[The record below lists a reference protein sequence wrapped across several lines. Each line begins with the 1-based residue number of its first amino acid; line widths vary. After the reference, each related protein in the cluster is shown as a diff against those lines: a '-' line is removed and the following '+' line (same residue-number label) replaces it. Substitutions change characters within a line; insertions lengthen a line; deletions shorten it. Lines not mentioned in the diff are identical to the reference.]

1 MTAALA
7 DIAVDAREGDGPPGP
22 ARGGLRRASRLA
34 APPRLTLTGDLALL
48 WPALVLGQAVHI
60 GRGARLGLGRYILV
74 PRACPAGGE
83 TADAG

>member
-1 MTAALA
+1 M
-7 DIAVDAREGDGPPGP
+7 
-22 ARGGLRRASRLA
+22 
-34 APPRLTLTGDLALL
+34 APL

-60 GRGARLGLGRYILV
+60 GRGASLGLGRYTLV